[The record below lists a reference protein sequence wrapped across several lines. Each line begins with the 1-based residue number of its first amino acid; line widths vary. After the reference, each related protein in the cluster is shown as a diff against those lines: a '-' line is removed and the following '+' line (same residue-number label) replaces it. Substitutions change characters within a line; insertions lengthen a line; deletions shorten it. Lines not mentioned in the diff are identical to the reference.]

1 MATNNSFNIVGLDF
15 DEAKS
20 SLKSYLKSQDTLKD
34 YNFDGSVLNTIL
46 DVLAYNTH
54 YQSFYANMVA
64 NEMFLDSAVL
74 RPSVVSHAKT
84 IGYVPSSRRASI
96 ATIDIK
102 TDPVSATGTLSRGVE
117 FTGTD
122 PSGTQHRFI
131 LLDSVYTNSDG
142 VFKNVNIHE
151 GTLRRMS
158 YLYGGT
164 NRANSILIIPND
176 KIDTSTITVRVQA
189 SATDSTGLGDVW
201 SEAGSYIALTPTSK
215 VFFLQEREVGI
226 YELYFGDNFF
236 GAKPTVGSVVVVEYL
251 ETNADVGNGITSFT
265 CSISGIETPVVV
277 SQSAGGMLE
286 DSVAR
291 IKFLAP
297 KFYQSGGRAVTDNDY
312 RAAVMR
318 EYPNTDSMLVYGGE
332 TSVPP
337 QYGKVFIAL
346 KPKSGDSLTSVEK
359 DALIR
364 ALRTKSSVVSIIPE
378 VVDPDFVDVIVSS
391 IITYDPSVLS
401 FGVETLKAL
410 VVAYLFGYSSFA
422 LESFGDNFYL
432 SKLSENINK
441 INKSILS
448 NHTTISLRKTID
460 LNKLVNSKGVV
471 VDYRNPIQDFLKG
484 GSVESSFIVHK
495 NTAGTILYDV
505 KVLDDGYGKLNVIS
519 VDSTTGV
526 STIVY
531 PSVGIVNYKTGVI
544 TFDGKFSPIIVT
556 SKQQYL
562 TLTVKPLNDD
572 VFVFENKIL
581 RISNVHADSVSVK
594 LISHQK
600 RKETLTA

>member
-1 MATNNSFNIVGLDF
+1 M
-15 DEAKS
+15 
-20 SLKSYLKSQDTLKD
+20 
-34 YNFDGSVLNTIL
+34 NT
-46 DVLAYNTH
+46 
-54 YQSFYANMVA
+54 
-64 NEMFLDSAVL
+64 
-74 RPSVVSHAKT
+74 
-84 IGYVPSSRRASI
+84 
-96 ATIDIK
+96 
-102 TDPVSATGTLSRGVE
+102 
-117 FTGTD
+117 
-122 PSGTQHRFI
+122 
-131 LLDSVYTNSDG
+131 
-142 VFKNVNIHE
+142 
-151 GTLRRMS
+151 
-158 YLYGGT
+158 
-164 NRANSILIIPND
+164 
-176 KIDTSTITVRVQA
+176 
-189 SATDSTGLGDVW
+189 
-201 SEAGSYIALTPTSK
+201 
-215 VFFLQEREVGI
+215 
-226 YELYFGDNFF
+226 
-236 GAKPTVGSVVVVEYL
+236 
-251 ETNADVGNGITSFT
+251 
-265 CSISGIETPVVV
+265 
-277 SQSAGGMLE
+277 
-286 DSVAR
+286 
-291 IKFLAP
+291 
-297 KFYQSGGRAVTDNDY
+297 
-312 RAAVMR
+312 
-318 EYPNTDSMLVYGGE
+318 
-332 TSVPP
+332 
-337 QYGKVFIAL
+337 
-346 KPKSGDSLTSVEK
+346 
-359 DALIR
+359 
-364 ALRTKSSVVSIIPE
+364 
-378 VVDPDFVDVIVSS
+378 
-391 IITYDPSVLS
+391 

-531 PSVGIVNYKTGVI
+531 PSVGTVNYKTGVI